1 MSKYRV
7 SVAVVVRKILEV
19 DASSDS
25 GAYEVATQAVGDS
38 VPRSFDIEDGSFDCE
53 IFDNWE
59 EAS

>member
-1 MSKYRV
+1 M
-7 SVAVVVRKILEV
+7 VRKILEV